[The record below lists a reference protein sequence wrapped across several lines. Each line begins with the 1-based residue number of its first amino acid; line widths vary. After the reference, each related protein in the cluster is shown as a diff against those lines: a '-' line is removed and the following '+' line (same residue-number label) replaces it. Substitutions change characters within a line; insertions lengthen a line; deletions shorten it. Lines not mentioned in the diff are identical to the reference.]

1 MPVRGASAGR
11 PASRSRPSRKSSER
25 ANAPALAR
33 QSARPCGP
41 DLAAR
46 PGRPGDCWSRLPAAA
61 GSGHCES
68 PGGPNRV
75 NDRGRGPRRTG
86 LAARQHGRRAG
97 PPPGRRARKSW
108 RGRCAHAL
116 CLAAKASANVR
127 RTDTGTQQRAWG
139 GGMSAEA
146 LRGARWDR
154 QACNCWLPHG
164 MGQARFM
171 MSPRRRAHEEKFP
184 VADTASAYK
193 IVLSVPKLQSSRVRR
208 AHSGKKSNMLLTRYE
223 SSW

>member
-1 MPVRGASAGR
+1 MSSQPGRRPMPVRGASAGR

-108 RGRCAHAL
+108 RGRCTCTL
-116 CLAAKASANVR
+116 LGGEGFR
-127 RTDTGTQQRAWG
+127 QRVPNRYWYATARG
-139 GGMSAEA
+139 GWRHVG
-146 LRGARWDR
+146 RGVAGSS
-154 QACNCWLPHG
+154 L
-164 MGQARFM
+164 GQA
-171 MSPRRRAHEEKFP
+171 SVQLL
-184 VADTASAYK
+184 VASWDGTSQIYDVTAQAG
-193 IVLSVPKLQSSRVRR
+193 VPSS
-208 AHSGKKSNMLLTRYE
+208 
-223 SSW
+223 

>member
-1 MPVRGASAGR
+1 M
-11 PASRSRPSRKSSER
+11 
-25 ANAPALAR
+25 
-33 QSARPCGP
+33 
-41 DLAAR
+41 
-46 PGRPGDCWSRLPAAA
+46 
-61 GSGHCES
+61 
-68 PGGPNRV
+68 

-127 RTDTGTQQRAWG
+127 RTDTGTQQRAG
-139 GGMSAEA
+139 GGGISAEA

-154 QACNCWLPHG
+154 QVCNCWLPHG